1 MNIRHAL
8 LALAALAIFAVG
20 AILTGCA
27 GNAPKPL
34 APAQIAA
41 IACPQLNL
49 VHTQLVA
56 FNAALEADPS
66 TAATG
71 KQAQAQLD
79 AIHPIVQSVCN
90 GASAAPTVNL
100 SSIQALITTG
110 LPALGHLAGTLPLP
124 PAQQAQVQA
133 ALVVAETAAGVAGV
147 VEQQIKAAQS
157 APASAASTGKP

>member
-8 LALAALAIFAVG
+8 LALAALATFALG

-34 APAQIAA
+34 TPQQIAA

-56 FNAALEADPS
+56 LNAALEADPA
-66 TAATG
+66 TAAVG
-71 KQAQAQLD
+71 KQAQIQLA
-79 AIHPIVQSVCN
+79 AIHPIVTAVCN
-90 GASAAPTVNL
+90 GAAAAPSVDVSN
-100 SSIQALITTG
+100 IQALVQTG
-110 LPALGHLAGTLPLP
+110 LPALAHLAGSLPLT

-133 ALVVAETAAGVAGV
+133 ALVVAETAAGVVGV
-147 VEQQIKAAQS
+147 VEQQIKAAQT
-157 APASAASTGKP
+157 APSGAASTAKP